1 MKKGW
6 KKMGASVGTS
16 ILMAAILTI
25 NAFAAPELKYV
36 KNSKMLEYKGSY
48 DEAAYPYEKLD
59 AAFTTA
65 AIEVDGF
72 LEEAYNA
79 ATVSKI
85 DNTKAKDGY
94 GLEPGNQ
101 TYGELRT
108 LWDGP
113 VLYLG
118 ISVYDDCVLTSTE
131 TKTGAVSNPAVAG
144 TSVTT
149 YPYASWGGFWATYAV
164 TESKESCDSVV
175 LAVDLYNDR
184 TDYELDTAGIVTID
198 ALGQLYYFANSNIPS
213 LGSALGAPNHPEF
226 MNIIKGYAAAP
237 MLDAQGE
244 QIGYTV
250 EVALQIE
257 DLELNNGT
265 EIGVDLK
272 INDVNNV
279 VTGYDKETVPNPDY
293 VAPVEEDVS
302 DNDAEG
308 EDVSDNDE
316 TGEDISGNDESDEE
330 IVADEETPGEE
341 QGEEAEPHEPSEDT
355 EEPAEDEEPAD
366 NIGEDDNAGEESSPS
381 NVSDVEVYAET
392 EEVTEEEEPEEIP
405 EFIEVDVPVYSMK
418 KSADIFWSH
427 NQDSLYKDFDHE
439 HTKSLD
445 WGVIT
450 LTGWNGTDEFAYSEW
465 RITKILD
472 YMNSASFAKGVYT
485 AESQAALDAAVSEA
499 QAVINDSV
507 KDKARTEAVATALE
521 NAFYG
526 LKWGDTKY
534 PDPSDLPKQV
544 TLPNPYKFF
553 GSERMVKNAS
563 DWEERRAEILDLAQ
577 FYEYGYKPEYDD
589 LTIKS
594 ASYHKAGDKKYRWS
608 NSQGKYVED
617 GTYSSTAVSITATV
631 TVGDKSKDI
640 SFDVEMPTDEQIAAS
655 GHAGEKLPIVL
666 SYDGSIS
673 SYTNAGLAMITVPSV
688 VSDTRTN
695 DYAWNKRTGTFYDL
709 YPYSRNGEAALKEV
723 SNEMAEAWAASLII
737 DALELC
743 ENSTHES
750 QKNAVA
756 DLAIDKLAVTGF
768 SINGKYAFVAA
779 VFDDRI
785 DVCIPG
791 AAGATGPSPWRYV
804 YRGQVYDWTGTA
816 YVSSSVDSYQVA
828 WGTEVIANS
837 VRHNRVRETE
847 LFRHFMTPGHFYAFE
862 DDAYGYA
869 TRLPYDQNDLVATL
883 APRAIII
890 ENTVNDYNDGC
901 TADCLG
907 AEIAKSVYRNLGLDA
922 DDLVKFNLRNLKSGD
937 PHGNDSTQRNRSAEY
952 LNYYF
957 FGKAMKDSTST
968 YLSTDPFSLNISC
981 DRTQNPYDYYWGG
994 FNTITGGQTGVN
1006 GTDGWYYYT
1015 FEKEPEV
1022 KNGIVEEDGNLY
1034 YYVNDQRSYAG
1045 LLDIDGAFYYAQGG
1059 GVISKGHY
1067 YITHGNGIMKSGHS
1081 DFDEVT
1087 GKMII
1092 NGIKEV
1098 YGEDRYYEDG
1108 DLQKGA
1114 GVVNVGG
1121 FFYYVDEEG
1130 RIVKQPEVEVVKTNG
1145 RIPAG
1150 TYRTTEK
1157 GILILDGILTVDGET
1172 AYYKNNRKAQRA
1184 GLVEYNGDYFY
1195 VIENGALATGFV
1207 TVKKTNDLKEFG
1219 TYEFAADGKMIMK
1232 NGLVD
1237 EEGSTY
1243 YYVDG
1248 RRAYAGLVK
1257 IGEDLYYVKGT
1268 GEIAKGHYYITH
1280 TNGLIEKSCHAMFGE
1295 DGKFLR
1301 FGKK

>member
-6 KKMGASVGTS
+6 KKMGASVAGS
-16 ILMAAILTI
+16 IFMALVLAV

-48 DEAAYPYEKLD
+48 DEASYPYEKLD
-59 AAFTTA
+59 ATFTTA
-65 AIEVDGF
+65 SITVDGV
-72 LEEAYNA
+72 LEDAYGA
-79 ATVSKI
+79 APVSVI
-85 DNTKAKDGY
+85 DNVKTKEGY

-175 LAVDLYNDR
+175 MAIDLYNDR

-198 ALGQLYYFANSNIPS
+198 ALGQLYYYASSNIPS
-213 LGSALGAPNHPEF
+213 LGSALGDPNHPEY

-237 MLDAQGE
+237 MLDARGE

-250 EVALQIE
+250 EVALRIE

-279 VTGYDKETVPNPDY
+279 VTGYTKETVPNPDY
-293 VAPVEEDVS
+293 IAPVEEDVS
-302 DNDAEG
+302 DNDAES
-308 EDVSDNDE
+308 EDVSNNDE
-316 TGEDISGNDESDEE
+316 AGEDISENDVIGEDISVDDETT
-330 IVADEETPGEE
+330 DDGQTEEN
-341 QGEEAEPHEPSEDT
+341 A
-355 EEPAEDEEPAD
+355 EPAEPSDDASEP
-366 NIGEDDNAGEESSPS
+366 EEESSEEDSVEEAASPS
-381 NVSDVEVYAET
+381 NVSEVEISIEPEEEVDET
-392 EEVTEEEEPEEIP
+392 EEPEDIP
-405 EFIEVDVPVYSMK
+405 EFIEVDVPVYSLK

-427 NQDSLYKDFDHE
+427 SQDSLYKDFDHE

-499 QAVINDSV
+499 QAVINDAV
-507 KDKARTEAVATALE
+507 NDKTRTEAAATALE

-526 LKWGDTKY
+526 LKWGDIKY

-563 DWEERRAEILDLAQ
+563 DWEERRVEILDLAQ

-617 GTYSSTAVSITATV
+617 GTYTSTAVSITATV
-631 TVGDKSKDI
+631 TVGEKSKDI

-655 GHAGEKLPIVL
+655 GHEGEKLPIVL
-666 SYDGSIS
+666 SFDGSIS
-673 SYTNAGLAMITVPSV
+673 SYKDAGLAMVTVPSV

-709 YPYSRNGEAALKEV
+709 YPYSRNGEAALHEV

-756 DLAIDKLAVTGF
+756 DLAIEKLAVTGF

-804 YRGQVYDWTGTA
+804 YRGQIYDWSGTA

-937 PHGNDSTQRNRSAEY
+937 PHGNDSTQRSRSAEY

-957 FGKAMKDSTST
+957 FGKAMKEATDT
-968 YLSTDPFSLNISC
+968 YLSTDPFSLNISN
-981 DRTQNPYDYYWGG
+981 DRTQSPYDYYWGG
-994 FNTITGGQTGVN
+994 FNTITGGQTGVS

-1022 KNGIVEEDGNLY
+1022 KNGFVEEDGTTY
-1034 YYVNDQRSYAG
+1034 YYVDGKLAHAG
-1045 LLDIDGAFYYAQGG
+1045 LVDVGGLFYY
-1059 GVISKGHY
+1059 IKGTGEVAKGSY
-1067 YITHGNGIMKSGHS
+1067 YISNGNGIVDKGHAQ
-1081 DFDEVT
+1081 FDAEN
-1087 GKMII
+1087 GKMLI
-1092 NGIKEV
+1092 NGIKKV
-1098 YGEDRYYEDG
+1098 YGEDRYYVDG
-1108 DLQKGA
+1108 VLQKDA
-1114 GVVNVGG
+1114 GVVKIGAA
-1121 FFYYVDEEG
+1121 FYYVDEEG
-1130 RIVKQPEVEVVKTNG
+1130 KIVKTPEVEVLKANG
-1145 RIPAG
+1145 LLPEG
-1150 TYRTTEK
+1150 TYKANEK
-1157 GILILDGILTVDGET
+1157 GMFILDGVYTIDGET
-1172 AYYKNNRKAQRA
+1172 AYYVNNKKAHRA
-1184 GLVEYNGDYFY
+1184 GLVEWNGDYYY
-1195 VIENGALATGFV
+1195 VLDRGTLATGFV
-1207 TVKKTNDLKEFG
+1207 AVTNTNGLKEFG
-1219 TYEFAADGKMIMK
+1219 TYEFDLNGKMIMK
-1232 NGLVD
+1232 NGFVD

-1243 YYVDG
+1243 YYING
-1248 RRAYAGLVK
+1248 RRGYAGLIEVN
-1257 IGEDLYYVKGT
+1257 GDLYYVKGT
-1268 GEIAKGHYYITH
+1268 GEIAKGHYYISN
-1280 TNGLIEKSCHAMFGE
+1280 TNGLIAHKDHAIFGE
-1295 DGKFLR
+1295 DGKLLR

>member
-6 KKMGASVGTS
+6 KKMGASVAGS
-16 ILMAAILTI
+16 IFMALVLAV

-48 DEAAYPYEKLD
+48 DEASYPYEKLD
-59 AAFTTA
+59 ATFTTA
-65 AIEVDGF
+65 SITVDGV
-72 LEEAYNA
+72 LEDAYGA
-79 ATVSKI
+79 APVSVI
-85 DNTKAKDGY
+85 DNVKTKEGY

-175 LAVDLYNDR
+175 MAIDLYNDR

-198 ALGQLYYFANSNIPS
+198 ALGQLYYYSSSNIPS
-213 LGSALGAPNHPEF
+213 LGSALGDPNHPEY

-237 MLDAQGE
+237 MLDADGE
-244 QIGYTV
+244 QVGYTV
-250 EVALQIE
+250 EVALRIE

-279 VTGYDKETVPNPDY
+279 VTGYKKETVPNPDY
-293 VAPVEEDVS
+293 VAPAEEDVS
-302 DNDAEG
+302 DNDAES

-316 TGEDISGNDESDEE
+316 ADEDISENDVTGEE
-330 IVADEETPGEE
+330 IPIDDETTDDGQTEE
-341 QGEEAEPHEPSEDT
+341 NAEQAEPSDDASEPEEDSSEEDSVEEAT
-355 EEPAEDEEPAD
+355 
-366 NIGEDDNAGEESSPS
+366 SPS
-381 NVSDVEVYAET
+381 NVSEVEIPIEPDEEVNET
-392 EEVTEEEEPEEIP
+392 EEPEDIP

-427 NQDSLYKDFDHE
+427 SQDSLYKDFDHE

-450 LTGWNGTDEFAYSEW
+450 LTGWNGIDEFAYSEW

-485 AESQAALDAAVSEA
+485 AESQAALDVAISEA
-499 QAVINDSV
+499 QAVINDPV
-507 KDKARTEAVATALE
+507 KDKARTEAATTALE

-526 LKWGDTKY
+526 LKWGNTKY

-577 FYEYGYKPEYDD
+577 FYEYGYKPGYDN
-589 LTIKS
+589 LIIKS

-617 GTYSSTAVSITATV
+617 GTYTSTAVSITATV
-631 TVGDKSKDI
+631 TVGEKSKDI
-640 SFDVEMPTDEQIAAS
+640 SFDVEMPADERIAAS

-666 SYDGSIS
+666 SFDGSIS
-673 SYTNAGLAMITVPSV
+673 SYKDAGLAMITVPSV

-709 YPYSRNGEAALKEV
+709 YPYSRNGEAALHEV
-723 SNEMAEAWAASLII
+723 SNEMAEAWVASLII

-743 ENSTHES
+743 ENSTQES

-804 YRGQVYDWTGTA
+804 YRGQIYDWSGTA

-957 FGKAMKDSTST
+957 FGTAMKEATDT
-968 YLSTDPFSLNISC
+968 YLSTDPFSLNISN
-981 DRTQNPYDYYWGG
+981 DRTQSPYDYYWGG
-994 FNTITGGQTGVN
+994 FNTITGGQTGVS

-1034 YYVNDQRSYAG
+1034 YYVDDQKTYAG
-1045 LLDIDGAFYYAQGG
+1045 LVDIDGAFYYAMGG
-1059 GVISKGHY
+1059 GVIARGNY
-1067 YITHGNGIMKSGHS
+1067 YVTKPNGIMDKCHA

-1092 NGIKEV
+1092 NGIKKV
-1098 YGEDRYYEDG
+1098 YGADRYYKNG
-1108 DLQKGA
+1108 DLQKNA
-1114 GVVNVGG
+1114 GVVRVGAY
-1121 FFYYVDEEG
+1121 FYYVDEEG
-1130 RIVKQPEVEVVKTNG
+1130 KIVKTPEVEVTKTNG
-1145 RIPAG
+1145 LLSAG
-1150 TYRTTEK
+1150 TYKTGAN
-1157 GILILDGILTVDGET
+1157 GILILDGVLTVNGQKL
-1172 AYYKNNRKAQRA
+1172 YYKNNKIGHRA
-1184 GLVEYNGDYFY
+1184 GLVECGGDFYY
-1195 VIENGALATGFV
+1195 VIENGELATGFV
-1207 TVKKTNDLKEFG
+1207 TVSKTNGLKDYG
-1219 TYEFAADGKMIMK
+1219 VYEFDADGKMLVDK
-1232 NGLVD
+1232 NGFYD
-1237 EEGSTY
+1237 EKGSTFY
-1243 YYVDG
+1243 YENGKRTYVGLIEVDG
-1248 RRAYAGLVK
+1248 
-1257 IGEDLYYVKGT
+1257 DLYYVAGDCKVVKG
-1268 GEIAKGHYYITH
+1268 KSYYITH
-1280 TNGLIEKSCHAMFGE
+1280 TNGLIAKSTHAVFDE
-1295 DGKFLR
+1295 NGKLVR